1 MKKWTSLLLALAM
14 TLSLAACGDSG
25 TQENTSEPP
34 ASVSGS
40 TGEET
45 PAPTGTETPAEEPT
59 EAPAEETAE
68 SETSTTGD
76 SSSVLIAYFSWSGNT
91 EQVAQIIQQETG
103 GDLFEIAPATPYT
116 NDYNEL
122 LDIAQ
127 QEQSDNARPELAGQV
142 ENWEQYDTIFV
153 GYPNWWSDAP
163 MAVYTFLESYDWDG
177 KTLVPFNTSASGGF
191 GRSLSGLEESASGA
205 AILEGRAPLGLRS
218 WRVSPLPSVPLEMHR
233 AKWRPGWMSWDCNKN
248 GKEAANMPHVAIT
261 MIPGRDE
268 ETKLALAK
276 KTQEFLVGELGIDPK
291 FVSVSIQD
299 IPMEDWQKS
308 MEQFPD
314 EIMYVKPGV

>member
-14 TLSLAACGDSG
+14 ALSLAACGNSG

-40 TGEET
+40 TAEET
-45 PAPTGTETPAEEPT
+45 PAPTGTETPAEEPS
-59 EAPAEETAE
+59 EEPAE

-103 GDLFEIAPATPYT
+103 GDLFEITPATPYT
-116 NDYNEL
+116 DDYNEL

-177 KTLVPFNTSASGGF
+177 KTLIPFNTSASGGF
-191 GRSLSGLEESASGA
+191 GRSLPGLEESASGA
-205 AILEGRAPLGLRS
+205 AILEGISFTERTLGDAQSEVTAWLDGLGL
-218 WRVSPLPSVPLEMHR
+218 
-233 AKWRPGWMSWDCNKN
+233 
-248 GKEAANMPHVAIT
+248 
-261 MIPGRDE
+261 
-268 ETKLALAK
+268 
-276 KTQEFLVGELGIDPK
+276 
-291 FVSVSIQD
+291 
-299 IPMEDWQKS
+299 
-308 MEQFPD
+308 
-314 EIMYVKPGV
+314 

>member
-45 PAPTGTETPAEEPT
+45 PAPTGTETPAEEPS
-59 EAPAEETAE
+59 EEPAE

-116 NDYNEL
+116 DDYNEL
-122 LDIAQ
+122 LNIAQ

-163 MAVYTFLESYDWDG
+163 MAVYTFVESYDWSG

-191 GRSLSGLEESASGA
+191 GRSLSGLEESAPGA
-205 AILEGRAPLGLRS
+205 SILDGISFTERNLGDAQSEVAAWLDELGL
-218 WRVSPLPSVPLEMHR
+218 
-233 AKWRPGWMSWDCNKN
+233 
-248 GKEAANMPHVAIT
+248 
-261 MIPGRDE
+261 
-268 ETKLALAK
+268 
-276 KTQEFLVGELGIDPK
+276 
-291 FVSVSIQD
+291 
-299 IPMEDWQKS
+299 
-308 MEQFPD
+308 
-314 EIMYVKPGV
+314 

>member
-45 PAPTGTETPAEEPT
+45 PAPTGTEMPAEEP
-59 EAPAEETAE
+59 AEEPAE

-76 SSSVLIAYFSWSGNT
+76 SSSVLITYFSWSGNT

-103 GDLFEIAPATPYT
+103 GDLFEITPATAYT
-116 NDYNEL
+116 DDYNEL

-191 GRSLSGLEESASGA
+191 GRSLPGLEESAAGA
-205 AILEGRAPLGLRS
+205 SILDGISLTERTLGNAQSEVTTWLNELGL
-218 WRVSPLPSVPLEMHR
+218 
-233 AKWRPGWMSWDCNKN
+233 
-248 GKEAANMPHVAIT
+248 
-261 MIPGRDE
+261 
-268 ETKLALAK
+268 
-276 KTQEFLVGELGIDPK
+276 
-291 FVSVSIQD
+291 
-299 IPMEDWQKS
+299 
-308 MEQFPD
+308 
-314 EIMYVKPGV
+314 

>member
-14 TLSLAACGDSG
+14 ALSLAACGNSG

-40 TGEET
+40 IAEET
-45 PAPTGTETPAEEPT
+45 PAPTDT
-59 EAPAEETAE
+59 EAPAEEPAEEPSEEPAE
-68 SETSTTGD
+68 SETPTTED
-76 SSSVLIAYFSWSGNT
+76 SSSVLIAYFSWSGNM

-103 GDLFEIAPATPYT
+103 GDLFEIAPATAYT
-116 NDYNEL
+116 DDYNEL

-177 KTLVPFNTSASGGF
+177 KTLIPFNTSASGGF

-205 AILEGRAPLGLRS
+205 TILDGLSMTHPTINNKARTIEMTKKFEKAASCFDSDKYKALQEASKNYPAYRLLSRPAPP
-218 WRVSPLPSVPLEMHR
+218 RVNIQAV
-233 AKWRPGWMSWDCNKN
+233 K
-248 GKEAANMPHVAIT
+248 AARVMCTV
-261 MIPGRDE
+261 
-268 ETKLALAK
+268 
-276 KTQEFLVGELGIDPK
+276 
-291 FVSVSIQD
+291 
-299 IPMEDWQKS
+299 
-308 MEQFPD
+308 
-314 EIMYVKPGV
+314 

>member
-1 MKKWTSLLLALAM
+1 MKKWTSLFLALAM
-14 TLSLAACGDSG
+14 TFSLAACGNSN
-25 TQENTSEPP
+25 QENSPEPP

-40 TGEET
+40 TTEET
-45 PAPTGTETPAEEPT
+45 SAPTDTETPAEEPT
-59 EAPAEETAE
+59 EEPSEEPAER
-68 SETSTTGD
+68 ETSTAGD

-103 GDLFEIAPATPYT
+103 GDLFEIAPATAYT
-116 NDYNEL
+116 DDYNEL

-163 MAVYTFLESYDWDG
+163 MAVYTFLESYDWSG

-205 AILEGRAPLGLRS
+205 AILEGISFTERTLGDTQSEVTTWLDGLGL
-218 WRVSPLPSVPLEMHR
+218 
-233 AKWRPGWMSWDCNKN
+233 
-248 GKEAANMPHVAIT
+248 
-261 MIPGRDE
+261 
-268 ETKLALAK
+268 
-276 KTQEFLVGELGIDPK
+276 
-291 FVSVSIQD
+291 
-299 IPMEDWQKS
+299 
-308 MEQFPD
+308 
-314 EIMYVKPGV
+314 

>member
-1 MKKWTSLLLALAM
+1 MKKSTSLLLALAM

-45 PAPTGTETPAEEPT
+45 PAPTGTEMPAEEP
-59 EAPAEETAE
+59 AEEPAE

-76 SSSVLIAYFSWSGNT
+76 SSSVLITYFSWSGNM

-103 GDLFEIAPATPYT
+103 GDLFEIAPATAYT
-116 NDYNEL
+116 DDYNEL

-127 QEQSDNARPELAGQV
+127 QEQSDDARPELAGQV

-163 MAVYTFLESYDWDG
+163 MAVYTFVESYDWSG

-205 AILEGRAPLGLRS
+205 AILEGISFTERTLGDAQGEVAAWLDELGL
-218 WRVSPLPSVPLEMHR
+218 
-233 AKWRPGWMSWDCNKN
+233 
-248 GKEAANMPHVAIT
+248 
-261 MIPGRDE
+261 
-268 ETKLALAK
+268 
-276 KTQEFLVGELGIDPK
+276 
-291 FVSVSIQD
+291 
-299 IPMEDWQKS
+299 
-308 MEQFPD
+308 
-314 EIMYVKPGV
+314 

>member
-1 MKKWTSLLLALAM
+1 MKKWTSLFLALAM
-14 TLSLAACGDSG
+14 ALSLAACGSSNQG
-25 TQENTSEPP
+25 NTPESP

-45 PAPTGTETPAEEPT
+45 PAPTGTETPAEEPS
-59 EAPAEETAE
+59 EEPAE

-103 GDLFEIAPATPYT
+103 GDLFEIAPAPPYT
-116 NDYNEL
+116 DDYNEL

-191 GRSLSGLEESASGA
+191 GRSLPGLEDSAAGA
-205 AILEGRAPLGLRS
+205 SILDGISLTERTLGNAQSEVTTWLNELGL
-218 WRVSPLPSVPLEMHR
+218 
-233 AKWRPGWMSWDCNKN
+233 
-248 GKEAANMPHVAIT
+248 
-261 MIPGRDE
+261 
-268 ETKLALAK
+268 
-276 KTQEFLVGELGIDPK
+276 
-291 FVSVSIQD
+291 
-299 IPMEDWQKS
+299 
-308 MEQFPD
+308 
-314 EIMYVKPGV
+314 

>member
-1 MKKWTSLLLALAM
+1 MRKWTSLLLALAM
-14 TLSLAACGDSG
+14 TLSLAACGNSG

-40 TGEET
+40 TAEET
-45 PAPTGTETPAEEPT
+45 PAPTDTETPAEEPT

-116 NDYNEL
+116 DDYNEL

-127 QEQSDNARPELAGQV
+127 QEQSGNARPELAGQV

-163 MAVYTFLESYDWDG
+163 MAIYTFVESYDWDG

-205 AILEGRAPLGLRS
+205 AVLEGISFTERTLGDAQSEVTAWLDELGL
-218 WRVSPLPSVPLEMHR
+218 
-233 AKWRPGWMSWDCNKN
+233 
-248 GKEAANMPHVAIT
+248 
-261 MIPGRDE
+261 
-268 ETKLALAK
+268 
-276 KTQEFLVGELGIDPK
+276 
-291 FVSVSIQD
+291 
-299 IPMEDWQKS
+299 
-308 MEQFPD
+308 
-314 EIMYVKPGV
+314 

>member
-45 PAPTGTETPAEEPT
+45 PAPTGTEMPAEEP
-59 EAPAEETAE
+59 AEEPAE

-76 SSSVLIAYFSWSGNT
+76 SSSVLITYFSWSGNT

-103 GDLFEIAPATPYT
+103 GDLFEIAPATAYT
-116 NDYNEL
+116 DDYNEL

-127 QEQSDNARPELAGQV
+127 QEQSDDARPELAGQV

-163 MAVYTFLESYDWDG
+163 MAVYTFVESYDWSG
-177 KTLVPFNTSASGGF
+177 KTLVPFNTSASSGF

-205 AILEGRAPLGLRS
+205 SILEGISFTECTLGDAQGEVAAWLDELGL
-218 WRVSPLPSVPLEMHR
+218 
-233 AKWRPGWMSWDCNKN
+233 
-248 GKEAANMPHVAIT
+248 
-261 MIPGRDE
+261 
-268 ETKLALAK
+268 
-276 KTQEFLVGELGIDPK
+276 
-291 FVSVSIQD
+291 
-299 IPMEDWQKS
+299 
-308 MEQFPD
+308 
-314 EIMYVKPGV
+314 

>member
-45 PAPTGTETPAEEPT
+45 PAPTGTETPAEEPS
-59 EAPAEETAE
+59 EEPSE
-68 SETSTTGD
+68 SETSAAGD

-163 MAVYTFLESYDWDG
+163 MAVYTFLEAYDWDG
-177 KTLVPFNTSASGGF
+177 KTLIPFNTSASGGF
-191 GRSLSGLEESASGA
+191 GRSLPGLEESAPGA
-205 AILEGRAPLGLRS
+205 SILDGISFTERNLGDTQSEVAAWLDELGL
-218 WRVSPLPSVPLEMHR
+218 
-233 AKWRPGWMSWDCNKN
+233 
-248 GKEAANMPHVAIT
+248 
-261 MIPGRDE
+261 
-268 ETKLALAK
+268 
-276 KTQEFLVGELGIDPK
+276 
-291 FVSVSIQD
+291 
-299 IPMEDWQKS
+299 
-308 MEQFPD
+308 
-314 EIMYVKPGV
+314 